1 MTEASA
7 GTTRRRAAV
16 LAASA
21 LLAVVLIVQPWLEL
35 PRRVR
40 VIVRTAPLELAR
52 RRLGGSGTA
61 FDREYFVFLENA
73 RRRLPDGTLGVGL
86 YGTPGTEPY
95 TYLAGYVFAPR
106 PVHLAPD
113 PLPEGWV
120 GAIYGTARPPG
131 VRILQDWGPG
141 TLAVERR

>member
-73 RRRLPDGTLGVGL
+73 RHRLPDGTLGVGL

-141 TLAVERR
+141 ALAVERR

>member
-1 MTEASA
+1 MTEAFA

-141 TLAVERR
+141 ALAVERR

>member
-1 MTEASA
+1 MT
-7 GTTRRRAAV
+7 RRAAA
-16 LAASA
+16 LAAAGA
-21 LLAVVLIVQPWLEL
+21 LLALVLIVQPWLEL
-35 PRRVR
+35 PQRVR

-73 RRRLPDGTLGVGL
+73 RRRLPSGTRGVGL
-86 YGTPGTEPY
+86 FGTPGTEPY

-106 PVHLAPD
+106 PVHLTPET
-113 PLPEGWV
+113 LPEGWV
-120 GAIYGTARPPG
+120 DAIYGTARPPG

-141 TLAVERR
+141 ALAVESR

>member
-1 MTEASA
+1 MTEAFA

-40 VIVRTAPLELAR
+40 VIVRTAPLEL
-52 RRLGGSGTA
+52 
-61 FDREYFVFLENA
+61 A

-141 TLAVERR
+141 ALAVERR